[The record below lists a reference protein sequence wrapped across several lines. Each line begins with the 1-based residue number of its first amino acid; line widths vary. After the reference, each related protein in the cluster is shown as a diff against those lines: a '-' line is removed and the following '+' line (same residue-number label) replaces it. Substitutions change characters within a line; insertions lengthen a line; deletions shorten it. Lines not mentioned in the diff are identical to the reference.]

1 MLRLLRRLTHSLMT
15 DFTTLNT
22 NELAARWGLKPSA
35 LRDHHRR
42 GTGPEFVRL
51 ERAFLPLG
59 SPYVLYRLTDIL
71 AFESLHSI
79 TPLN

>member
-1 MLRLLRRLTHSLMT
+1 MT
-15 DFTTLNT
+15 DSTTLST
-22 NELAARWGLKPSA
+22 TELAARWGLKPSA
-35 LRDHHRR
+35 LRDHRRR

-51 ERAFLPLG
+51 ERAFLPRS

-71 AFESLHSI
+71 AFESAHNI